1 MIAALARFAR
11 DRRGT
16 VVVETAIVL
25 PVLAILVLGGFEV
38 SRIVA
43 RNSELQSA
51 AAEAS
56 AIVLANPPGDSDE
69 KNTIEAIVESS
80 SGLAAD
86 KVTLITRYRCNANTS
101 LVAAVASC
109 ATNDEISEYIE
120 IRMRDSYTPIWTS
133 FGVGRTI
140 QYDIT
145 RRVQIS

>member
-1 MIAALARFAR
+1 MIGTISRFAR
-11 DRRGT
+11 ETRGT

-51 AAEAS
+51 AAEA
-56 AIVLANPPGDSDE
+56 AAVVLANPPGDNAE
-69 KNTIEAIVESS
+69 KATIESIVESS
-80 SGLAAD
+80 SGLASD
-86 KVTLITRYRCNANTS
+86 KVTLTTKYRCNASAT
-101 LVAAVASC
+101 LVTLVTACAS
-109 ATNDEISEYIE
+109 TDEISEYIE
-120 IRMRDSYTPIWTS
+120 IRMVDSYTPIWTS

-140 QYDIT
+140 NYDIT